1 MDFKNFSNDNVRIV
15 LVDDFD
21 TDMSDYFIEIKIKKS
36 LFNNFISSDST
47 HNFQRNISITK
58 REMEVLRH
66 LAKGLNNTQISN
78 ELNISLHTT
87 KAHIRSIFSKLS
99 VQDRTEA
106 VVVAIK
112 DKLINVLQL

>member
-1 MDFKNFSNDNVRIV
+1 MDFKNFSSNNVRII
-15 LVDDFD
+15 LVDDI
-21 TDMSDYFIEIKIKKS
+21 DMSDYFIEIKIKKS
-36 LFNNFISSDST
+36 LFNSFISSDSA
-47 HNFQRNISITK
+47 HNLSKNIPITK
-58 REMEVLRH
+58 REMEVLKH
-66 LAKGLNNTQISN
+66 LARGLNNSQISS

-112 DKLINVLQL
+112 DRLINVLQL

>member
-1 MDFKNFSNDNVRIV
+1 MDFNNFSSNNFRII

-21 TDMSDYFIEIKIKKS
+21 TDMSDCFIEIKIKKS
-36 LFNNFISSDST
+36 LLNSFISSDSA
-47 HNFQRNISITK
+47 HNFPKNISITK
-58 REMEVLRH
+58 REMEVLKQ

-87 KAHIRSIFSKLS
+87 KAHIRNIFSKLS

-106 VVVAIK
+106 VVVAIR